1 MLSDRSKSFIFSY
14 LYLQLRTIIV
24 FSVRRHF
31 LHRFRSLRRLFRHQ
45 LSGAIMSV
53 NIYEYIMYINYCIPS
68 SSNLF
73 CNTAFS

>member
-24 FSVRRHF
+24 FSVHQHF
-31 LHRFRSLRRLFRHQ
+31 LHQFRSLRRLFRHQ
-45 LSGAIMSV
+45 LSGANISV
-53 NIYEYIMYINYCIPS
+53 NKNEYIMYINYCIPS